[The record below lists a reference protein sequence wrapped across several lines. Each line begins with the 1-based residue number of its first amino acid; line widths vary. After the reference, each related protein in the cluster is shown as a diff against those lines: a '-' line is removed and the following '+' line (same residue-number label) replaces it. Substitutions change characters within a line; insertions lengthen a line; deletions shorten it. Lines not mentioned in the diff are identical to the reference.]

1 MVDPLTRS
9 VADDQQNTGPA
20 RKIEIMVAGEPSW
33 VGAGGKR
40 HVLERKSAA
49 LLAYLALEGATPRDR
64 LSSLLWPGVDT
75 TCARGNLRQSLL
87 RLRRRMKIAEDLVTD
102 DGAGTLRIA
111 EHVHVDTGAAPGHT
125 VTQDGSGQA
134 CDGTLLGGMQFPES
148 PRLDA
153 WLERQR
159 TARAAAHRVRLLERA
174 RELFSDG
181 HFGPAVAAAE
191 SAVAVDPVAEE
202 PYRCLMEWYY
212 LRGDRAA
219 ALVTWDRCLE
229 NLRRGY
235 GLRPSAETAKLARS
249 IRDSQADNPQE
260 AKVWRI
266 PPQLLHPPHFTGR
279 DDALRQMRAAWR
291 LGHVICLVGEPGMG
305 KTRVLD
311 ELVGP
316 DAIVRCGGARPGDA
330 AAPLSAFARQ
340 ATALYERFAP
350 ELTDAHAHDW
360 ARLIPALRHSDREL
374 APLVTDSQR
383 LRFQE
388 SIAEFLR
395 ECARKGARA
404 IVFDDVQ
411 FADAASIDLLTSL
424 MDDETIFAQIRF
436 ALALRPGEAPECVF
450 ALLDRLTAEAR
461 LSRIVLEPLD
471 THEIRSLVDSLEIQ
485 NLDGASWTAR
495 LERLVGGNPAFL
507 LESLKMVLSENPART
522 APAELP
528 VPPTVRAAVEWRLQR
543 LRPEALSLV
552 QMASIAGID
561 FEPALAG
568 RILGTSPLA
577 LTPWLAELERAQ
589 ILRGAV
595 FVHDT
600 VQDVVEKSVPEA
612 IRKYLHRALADAM
625 HALGA
630 PPGRVALHWTGAEQW
645 EQAGACWRA
654 ASGLAAQAAQLADEL
669 LYLERAAEC
678 FERAGWKSETFDALL
693 AAAAI
698 EMQPDYARKLP
709 STIERLRA
717 LQSDERE
724 RMQVDIV
731 EADLE
736 INRGRYDACERLTRA
751 AVQTARSFRLAVPE
765 AAAAGRLAHA
775 LVYLGRPQEAM
786 AELDRLQGGA
796 SALENHQQR
805 ADQQE
810 KRALVYS
817 ACGKLR
823 LAIEAAEHIVRI
835 GNDSDSLLITYTGLY
850 DVGLMQAWHGNSA
863 RAAEAFGAAIAMR
876 SKVDQGGAMSSAIDI
891 QMGAALRDLG
901 HYGQALQTLRN
912 ATAAFDPHS
921 LPGWSIKARAELAE
935 VYLSL
940 GRPERALETLGE
952 IPSVL
957 SPPETAIR
965 LVVRARAERQ
975 AGHAGD
981 TKARATLR
989 EAAALLPE
997 RAAPRH
1003 HLPVAIEQA
1012 RDLDQDRCAHLLRT
1026 LVDSAMRAEMVGQAL
1041 YAATL
1046 AVAAEVAAGRDA
1058 SELADRAASWRAEYE
1073 PAQIPRAV
1081 MLETLAMAL
1090 EVMNGRLARELRQEA
1105 DEWTAQV
1112 LTRHVPDEFRDS
1124 FCAHLRQPL
1133 FPAFAPRA
1141 F

>member
-1 MVDPLTRS
+1 MADPSTGS
-9 VADDQQNTGPA
+9 VADDQQSNGPT
-20 RKIEIMVAGEPSW
+20 RKIEITVAGEPSW
-33 VGAGGKR
+33 VDAGGER

-75 TCARGNLRQSLL
+75 TRARGNLRQSLL
-87 RLRRRMKIAEDLVTD
+87 RLRRCLQIAEHLVTD
-102 DGAGTLRIA
+102 DGAGNLRIA
-111 EHVHVDTGAAPGHT
+111 EHVHVDTGAAPGHA
-125 VTQDGSGQA
+125 VAPAAGAPALDGI
-134 CDGTLLGGMQFPES
+134 LLGGLQFPES

-159 TARAAAHRVRLLERA
+159 SARATAQRVRLLERA
-174 RELFSDG
+174 RELFATG
-181 HFGPAVAAAE
+181 QFGPAVAAAE
-191 SAVAVDPVAEE
+191 AAVAVDPVAEE

-249 IRDSQADNPQE
+249 IQDSQSDHPQG
-260 AKVWRI
+260 ARAWRI
-266 PPQLLHPPHFTGR
+266 PLQLLHPPHLTGR
-279 DDALRQMRAAWR
+279 DDALRQMRAAWK
-291 LGHVICLVGEPGMG
+291 LGQVICVVGEPGMG
-305 KTRVLD
+305 KTRVLE
-311 ELVGP
+311 ELAGP
-316 DAIVRCGGARPGDA
+316 GAIARRGGARPGDA

-340 ATALYERFAP
+340 ASALYERFAP
-350 ELTDAHAHDW
+350 EPADAHASDW
-360 ARLIPALRHSDREL
+360 ARLIPALRRPDRDV
-374 APLVTDSQR
+374 APLVTDAQR
-383 LRFQE
+383 LRFQA
-388 SIAEFLR
+388 SVAELLLA
-395 ECARKGARA
+395 CARKGARA

-411 FADAASIDLLTSL
+411 FADAASIELLTSL
-424 MDDETIFAQIRF
+424 MEDQRIATDLRF
-436 ALALRPGEAPECVF
+436 ALALRPGEAPDCVF

-461 LSRIVLEPLD
+461 LSRIVLEPLG
-471 THEIRSLVDSLEIQ
+471 TQEIRSLVDSLDIPS
-485 NLDGASWTAR
+485 LDGASWTAR

-507 LESLKMVLSENPART
+507 LESLKMVLSDHPART

-561 FEPALAG
+561 FDPALAG
-568 RILGTSPLA
+568 RILGTAPMA

-589 ILRGAV
+589 ILRGAA

-612 IRKYLHRALADAM
+612 IRQYLHRALAEAM
-625 HALGA
+625 QAHGA
-630 PPGRVALHWTGAEQW
+630 APGRVALHWTGAQQW

-654 ASGLAAQAAQLADEL
+654 ASELAAQAAQLADEL

-678 FERAGWKSETFDALL
+678 FERAGRRSETFAVLL
-693 AAAAI
+693 AAATL

-717 LQSDERE
+717 LQSDDRE

-736 INRGRYDACERLTRA
+736 INRGRYDACERLARA
-751 AVQTARSFRLAVPE
+751 AVRSARNFRLAVPE

-786 AELDRLQGGA
+786 AELDGLQGGA
-796 SALENHQQR
+796 GALESHEQR
-805 ADQQE
+805 ADLQE

-823 LAIEAAEHIVRI
+823 LAIEAAEQIVRI
-835 GNDSDSLLITYTGLY
+835 GNDSGSLLITYTGLY

-876 SKVDQGGAMSSAIDI
+876 GKVDQGGAMSSAIDI

-901 HYGQALQTLRN
+901 QYGLALKTLR
-912 ATAAFDPHS
+912 AASAAFDPQS

-940 GRPERALETLGE
+940 GQPERALETLGE

-965 LVVRARAERQ
+965 LVVRARAQRQ
-975 AGHAGD
+975 AAPAGD
-981 TKARATLR
+981 PEARATLR

-997 RAAPRH
+997 HAAARH

-1012 RDLDQDRCAHLLRT
+1012 RDLDQDRCAHRLRA
-1026 LVDSAMRAEMVGQAL
+1026 LVDTAMRAEMVGLAL

-1046 AVAAEVAAGRDA
+1046 AVAAELAARRDA
-1058 SELADRAASWRAEYE
+1058 SELAARAASWRAEYE

-1090 EVMNGRLARELRQEA
+1090 EEMNGHLARELREEA
-1105 DEWTAQV
+1105 GAWTAAV
-1112 LTRHVPDEFRDS
+1112 LARHVPDEFRDS
-1124 FCAHLRQPL
+1124 FAAHLRQPL
-1133 FPAFAPRA
+1133 FPEFAPRDL
-1141 F
+1141 